1 MSTVIRKKDA
11 HRLVDK
17 RSDKAT
23 REELKHDV
31 IGEI

>member
-11 HRLVDK
+11 HRLVDQ
-17 RSDKAT
+17 RPDKAT
-23 REELKHDV
+23 WEELKHDV